1 MAISEKELLQ
11 TIIASMKE
19 AGYDPHDQL
28 YGYYMSGDES
38 YITRRGNARELIKS
52 VGRNTIG
59 DFLRTS
65 KKHFALRGIDD
76 EES

>member
-28 YGYYMSGDES
+28 YGYYTTGEES
-38 YITRRGNARELIKS
+38 YITRRGNAREMIKS
-52 VGRNTIG
+52 ISIETIR
-59 DFLRTS
+59 DFLRS
-65 KKHFALRGIDD
+65 SGRKV
-76 EES
+76 

>member
-28 YGYYMSGDES
+28 YGYYTTGEES
-38 YITRRGNARELIKS
+38 YTSTAP
-52 VGRNTIG
+52 
-59 DFLRTS
+59 LR
-65 KKHFALRGIDD
+65 
-76 EES
+76 

>member
-28 YGYYMSGDES
+28 YGYYTTGEES
-38 YITRRGNARELIKS
+38 YITRRGNAREMI
-52 VGRNTIG
+52 
-59 DFLRTS
+59 S
-65 KKHFALRGIDD
+65 KVSKEIIREYLQAR
-76 EES
+76 EKN

>member
-28 YGYYMSGDES
+28 YGYYTTGEES

-52 VGRNTIG
+52 VSPDTIR
-59 DFLRTS
+59 DYLRS
-65 KKHFALRGIDD
+65 
-76 EES
+76 EERKS

>member
-1 MAISEKELLQ
+1 MAINEKELLQ

-28 YGYYMSGDES
+28 YGYYTTGDES

-52 VGRNTIG
+52 VSPDTIR
-59 DFLRTS
+59 DYLRS
-65 KKHFALRGIDD
+65 
-76 EES
+76 

>member
-28 YGYYMSGDES
+28 YGYYTTGDES
-38 YITRRGNARELIKS
+38 YITRRGNARELIKQIS
-52 VGRNTIG
+52 AETIRDYLHSIGRKI
-59 DFLRTS
+59 
-65 KKHFALRGIDD
+65 
-76 EES
+76 